1 MPGIAGIITKMSRSR
16 AEIQLARM
24 IGSLNHE
31 AFYTTGTWEDD
42 ASGVYVGWTAQEESF
57 SHGMPVRNERG
68 DVVLVFSGE
77 EYRGPGEAQ
86 RLKARGHDFDWI
98 GPSYLVHLY
107 EEDSAFPAGL
117 NGRFHGLLADRS
129 RGAALLFNDRYGM
142 HRIYYH
148 ETADAFYFA
157 SEAKAILAAC
167 PEVRRI
173 DAQGLGEFVSCGA
186 VLENRTL
193 FQGIE
198 VLPPASAWTFQS
210 GALASKSTYFHPKEW
225 EDQHS
230 LDSEAY
236 YEELRAVF
244 MRNLPR
250 YFEGHERI
258 AMSLTGGLDTR
269 MILACHSQDPGT
281 LPCYTFG
288 SMFRENQDVRVARQ
302 VAAICE
308 QPHQV
313 LIAGHEFLSQFPR
326 YAERAIYL
334 TDGCVDVSR
343 APDLYLNGKAR
354 QIAPVRMTGLFGGEI
369 LRGIRAFKPVEPTAG
384 LFAQEFSAEMR
395 QAASTYAETVRCHPV
410 SFAAFRQNPWY
421 LYGSL
426 ALEQTQL
433 TVRSPFLDND
443 FVRTVFQSPPSLLA
457 GNETSLR
464 LVADG
469 NRALLG
475 IPTDRGLT
483 GKRRSLSGVASR
495 SILEFLFK
503 AEYACDMGMPQWLA
517 RVDHAFSSM
526 HFERL
531 FLGRHK
537 PFHFRVWYRDAL
549 AGYIQG
555 MLLDERSLS
564 RPYIQRKGLEA
575 VVRGHVK
582 GNRNYTNELHKV
594 LALEL
599 VHRLFLDNQDSV
611 RSAPSPQSERLSE
624 LCPTGS
630 GYN

>member
-1 MPGIAGIITKMSRSR
+1 MPGIFGCITRR
-16 AEIQLARM
+16 PREWAEAEIPRMAESLPSEGSYVAGKWIDEAQGIYLGWVAR
-24 IGSLNHE
+24 
-31 AFYTTGTWEDD
+31 
-42 ASGVYVGWTAQEESF
+42 SGSF
-57 SHGMPVRNERG
+57 SEKMPLINEQG
-68 DVVLVFSGE
+68 NVLLAFSGE
-77 EYRGPGEAQ
+77 EYREPGEAL
-86 RLKARGHDFDWI
+86 RLKARGHDLDLD

-107 EEDSAFPAGL
+107 EDDPAFPAGL
-117 NGRFHGLLADRS
+117 NGRFHGLLADRC
-129 RGAALLFNDRYGM
+129 RGTALLFNDRYGM

-148 ETADAFYFA
+148 ESAEVFYFA

-186 VLENRTL
+186 VLQNRTL
-193 FQGIE
+193 FQGIQ
-198 VLPPASAWTFQS
+198 VLPPASAWTFQNGS
-210 GALASKSTYFHPKEW
+210 LAHRSTYFSPKEW
-225 EDQHS
+225 EDQQP
-230 LDSEAY
+230 LDSETY
-236 YEELRAVF
+236 YRELRAVF
-244 MRNLPR
+244 MRKLPR
-250 YFEGHERI
+250 YFDGQEQV

-269 MILACHSQDPGT
+269 MILACHSPDPGT

-288 SMFRENQDVRVARQ
+288 SMFRENRDVRVARQ
-302 VAAICE
+302 IAAICK

-313 LIAGHEFLSQFPR
+313 LIAGQEFLSQFPR
-326 YAERAIYL
+326 YAERTIYL
-334 TDGCVDVSR
+334 TDGCADVSR
-343 APDLYLNGKAR
+343 TPDLYLNEIAR
-354 QIAPVRMTGLFGGEI
+354 RISPVRMTGLYGGEI
-369 LRGIRAFKPVEPTAG
+369 LRGVRAFKPVELTAG
-384 LFAQEFSAEMR
+384 LFSLEVSAEIR
-395 QAASTYAETVRCHPV
+395 QAASTYAEIARCHPV

-421 LYGSL
+421 LYSSL

-443 FVRTVFQSPPSLLA
+443 FVRTVFRSPPSLLA
-457 GNETSLR
+457 SDETSLR

-483 GKRRSLSGVASR
+483 GNKWSLRGVASR
-495 SILEFLFK
+495 GILEFLFK
-503 AEYACDMGMPQWLA
+503 AEYAYDMGMPQWLA
-517 RVDHAFSSM
+517 CLDHAFLPL
-526 HFERL
+526 HLDRV

-549 AGYIQG
+549 AGYIQE

-582 GNRNYTNELHKV
+582 GNRNYTSELHKV

-599 VHRLFLDNQDSV
+599 VHRLFLDNPEAV
-611 RSAPSPQSERLSE
+611 RSTSSPQWERASE

-630 GYN
+630 GYI